1 MALGYTKP
9 LYLLAF
15 DHRGSFERDLFSASP
30 RISDNIRARPAGVE
44 LVEARG
50 GILLPGR
57 WVRPGGDRLEP
68 GHRGVHRGLIV
79 LVTVETRR
87 RRRALRTLVPK
98 PVVLQ

>member
-1 MALGYTKP
+1 MNHFVISGARVFDGDHM
-9 LYLLAF
+9 LAAV
-15 DHRGSFERDLFSASP
+15 DVRVRGGTIVS
-30 RISDNIRARPAGVE
+30 IGTARPAGVE